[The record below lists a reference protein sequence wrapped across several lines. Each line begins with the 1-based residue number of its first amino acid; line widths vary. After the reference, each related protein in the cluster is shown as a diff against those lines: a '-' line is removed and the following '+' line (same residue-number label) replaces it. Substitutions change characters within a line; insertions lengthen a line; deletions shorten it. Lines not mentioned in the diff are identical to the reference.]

1 LTNDQFFTRADWRPG
16 KRHTRQLRTKP
27 WGGRKTAPAAFV
39 EAGKRHA
46 FKPGRPGYRICSAVK
61 RDGAP
66 CGNLALGGLT
76 VCGAHG
82 GFGIWA
88 KQGKLKRSGKKAALR
103 AAAIEGQVESA
114 SAALA
119 RMPIYQQ
126 ADQRMRMKL
135 VRAYN
140 NALWPILLR
149 EIQRRR
155 RVTEPCD

>member
-1 LTNDQFFTRADWRPG
+1 ML
-16 KRHTRQLRTKP
+16 
-27 WGGRKTAPAAFV
+27 AFR
-39 EAGKRHA
+39 GM
-46 FKPGRPGYRICSAVK
+46 
-61 RDGAP
+61 
-66 CGNLALGGLT
+66 T

-82 GFGIWA
+82 GFKTWA
-88 KQGKLKRSGKKAALR
+88 RQGKLKRSGKGEAIKAQR
-103 AAAIEGQVESA
+103 AAAVEGQVESA

-149 EIQRRR
+149 EIQRRQAI
-155 RVTEPCD
+155 EPCV

>member
-1 LTNDQFFTRADWRPG
+1 M
-16 KRHTRQLRTKP
+16 
-27 WGGRKTAPAAFV
+27 
-39 EAGKRHA
+39 
-46 FKPGRPGYRICSAVK
+46 
-61 RDGAP
+61 
-66 CGNLALGGLT
+66 LALKGVA

-82 GFGIWA
+82 GFSAWA
-88 KQGKLKRSGKKAALR
+88 RQGKLKRSGKGQALKAER

-119 RMPIYQQ
+119 RMRIYQQ

-149 EIQRRR
+149 EIQRQRQG
-155 RVTEPCD
+155 VIEPCV